1 MQETSS
7 KAPDGRRTTPRDRV
21 STGGWR
27 LNHARDAEGFLPL
40 RSGPLLGREP
50 PAPEKTHVML
60 RFEAGWV
67 EPAIG
72 ANDLGFDDSP
82 EESIGDWHRRHGLW
96 ID

>member
-1 MQETSS
+1 
-7 KAPDGRRTTPRDRV
+7 
-21 STGGWR
+21 
-27 LNHARDAEGFLPL
+27 
-40 RSGPLLGREP
+40 
-50 PAPEKTHVML
+50 ML